1 MSQPSAAPPFLSV
14 RGLKKRYDSRP
25 VLAGLELALPR
36 GEIYGLLGPNGAG
49 KTTTLKI
56 LAGLLEPGE
65 GEILL
70 DGVRFRRTDRALRRR
85 VAYVP
90 DQPFLY
96 GKLTGE
102 EHLHFMLDLYE
113 RPRAGRGELF
123 DSYFRQFEF
132 EAYRDE
138 LVENFSAGTKQK
150 LLIVQALAVAPDLL
164 LLDEPLVSIDPI
176 VSRKFKL
183 LLQERAAA
191 GMVILF
197 ATHILPMAQQI
208 CSHIGVLEGGIIR
221 AEGTAAELSARAGGG
236 SLEDFYFAL
245 VSGQ

>member
-1 MSQPSAAPPFLSV
+1 MDPLNRDPLLLDV
-14 RGLKKRYDSRP
+14 RDLRKAYDSRP
-25 VLAGLELALPR
+25 VLKGLDLALPR

-56 LAGLLEPGE
+56 LAGLLEKGE

-70 DGVRFRRTDRALRRR
+70 AGEAYDRGNRGLRKK

-90 DQPFLY
+90 DQAFLY

-102 EHLHFMLDLYE
+102 EHLHFTLDLYE
-113 RPRAGRGELF
+113 RPRAGRTEAF
-123 DSYFRQFEF
+123 DFYFRHFEF
-132 EAYRDE
+132 EAYRHE

-150 LLIVQALAVAPDLL
+150 LLIAQALAVGPDLL

-191 GMVILF
+191 GMAILF
-197 ATHILPMAQQI
+197 ATHILPLAQQI
-208 CSHIGVLEGGIIR
+208 CSHIGILVDGRIA
-221 AEGTAAELSARAGGG
+221 AEGTVAELAARAGGG
-236 SLEDFYFAL
+236 TLEDFYFTL
-245 VSGQ
+245 VTGA